1 MQRAPLLWPSG
12 LTPPTEIEPIK
23 TLSAHVSALPSSVD
37 AWDASLRLY
46 LLSKSPPPGIP
57 KEVASRW
64 RWLACNE
71 CIYELYHLR
80 ARLGKIQSVLLKAC
94 PSLLDGIDSSALRSS
109 RKRLDD
115 TFPGIAKLRHATA
128 HKGENEAHP
137 EVHAPDGRF
146 ALAGFREPDRY
157 SAPYEGKLYALDITV
172 QSLHTIESVVGEYLD
187 GFRSAA
193 SALEAQG
200 HLD

>member
-1 MQRAPLLWPSG
+1 MQRAPLLWPSV
-12 LTPPTEIEPIK
+12 LTPLTEIAAVK

-46 LLSKSPPPGIP
+46 MLSKSPPTGIP
-57 KEVASRW
+57 KDVAGRW

-94 PSLLDGIDSSALRSS
+94 PSLLNSVNSMALRSS

-115 TFPGIAKLRHATA
+115 AFPGIPKLRNATA

-137 EVHAPDGRF
+137 EVHAPDGRL
-146 ALAGFREPDRY
+146 ALTGFREPDRY
-157 SAPYEGKLYALDITV
+157 SAPYEGKLYSIDITV
-172 QSLHTIESVVGEYLD
+172 HSLHTIESVVGEYLD
-187 GFRSAA
+187 GFRSTAA
-193 SALEAQG
+193 VLEAQG